1 MRCIKCG
8 MSPNNSVHKN
18 KQQFG
23 FHDYE
28 EKQDTI
34 EELAAEMALRARQQ
48 IMDILMGVGEMSEED
63 ASNLI
68 AEAVREIRVY

>member
-1 MRCIKCG
+1 MRCVKCG

-18 KQQFG
+18 IHQYGYHEF
-23 FHDYE
+23 E
-28 EKQDTI
+28 EKPDTI
-34 EELAAEMALRARQQ
+34 EELAVEMALRARQQ